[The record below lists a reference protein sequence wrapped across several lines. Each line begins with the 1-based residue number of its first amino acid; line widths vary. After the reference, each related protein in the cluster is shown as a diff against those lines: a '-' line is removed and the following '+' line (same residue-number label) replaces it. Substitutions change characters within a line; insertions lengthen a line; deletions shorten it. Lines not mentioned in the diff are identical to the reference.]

1 MPFAPDLV
9 SAHPGERTMKLVSFE
24 VSTSIGPVIRIGAV
38 ADRGYLDLNA
48 AYRHFLVSIDATPE
62 AAQRIADAVIPSS
75 MVAFIQGGPVSLDVA
90 NQAIAH
96 ASAADLGDLPQ
107 VWYAPDAVRLLPP
120 VPKPPVLRDFMAFE
134 THLKNIYPKLGREIP
149 AEWYNLPI
157 YYKGNV
163 NSLGTDGDDVP
174 MPYGVQELDYEFELA
189 YVIGRG
195 GKDIAPEAAMDHV
208 FGYMIYNDFSERVIQ
223 GREMSVGLGPA
234 KGKDF
239 HNAHVFGPYL
249 VTKDEI
255 ADPYNLALT
264 LRINGE
270 TIMKEHSG
278 SMHWKIADMI
288 AHASRAERLVPGEI
302 FGTGTVGNGSG
313 AERGVLLQP
322 GDVIELEATG
332 LGVLRN
338 RVVAG

>member
-1 MPFAPDLV
+1 
-9 SAHPGERTMKLVSFE
+9 MKLVSFA
-24 VSTSIGPVIRIGAV
+24 VATPVGSITRIGAV
-38 ADRGYLDLNA
+38 ITEPTVRYLDLNA
-48 AYRHFLVSIDATPE
+48 AYQQFLISSGTAPG
-62 AAQRIADAVIPSS
+62 AARRIADGVLSSS
-75 MVAFIQGGPVSLDVA
+75 MVEFVEGGPVLLEVA
-90 NQAIAH
+90 AQAIAF
-96 ASAADLGDLPQ
+96 AVEGAGEAVPQLWYEPAA
-107 VWYAPDAVRLLPP
+107 VSLLPP
-120 VPKPPVLRDFMAFE
+120 VPQPPVLRDFMAFE

-149 AEWYNLPI
+149 DEWYNLPI

-163 NSLGTDGDDVP
+163 NSLGTDGEDVP

-189 YVIGRG
+189 FVIGTG

-255 ADPYNLALT
+255 ADPYDLALH

-270 TIMKEHSG
+270 TIMEEHSG
-278 SMHWKIADMI
+278 SIHWKIADMI

-322 GDVIELEATG
+322 GDVIELKATG